1 MSPNRCKTHTAVT
14 AKDRDQME
22 LRRSCGRRR
31 KRSLYVDWKDIDGAA
46 RKRRSLSLQPND
58 NNEFICP
65 INECLHISF
74 RSQRGV
80 RKHVNNIHPWYYYF
94 DQQPKINRELAK
106 EQSHASL
113 RIATNRKPAFSTES
127 GIGKEFLSWLKTPCG
142 GGRAEK
148 DAKNI
153 ARRAMKYLMA
163 SFDENTAE
171 TVLTDDY
178 IDCCLG
184 SPNIIMD
191 FLKLIMEKW
200 GMQSSGALSY
210 MKAIGDL
217 LDFRKA
223 NGVTDNVLRNF
234 TVSEVYIRRGKENLA
249 KKKKLEYSRN
259 LELESL
265 ISRDS
270 WATLDDMEKVIPF
283 HSPRYQSLIKKCKD
297 EKEIP
302 SISELV
308 FATRF
313 IVTFLFL
320 RVKCTRPM
328 TFQYLSL
335 QMVDNARSN
344 GGFVDQT
351 QFKTKEKYVF
361 DTLVLTDDVLKI
373 LDSYIKY
380 IRPLMHPKCEY
391 LIVTYN
397 GTQYTAFGNAM
408 SLLVHQAI
416 GKSVNPT
423 RYRQIVETESALIL
437 DPKERETISK
447 DQKHSSEVAKRIYQK
462 RLSREVASEA
472 RTCMAKLTGKDKES
486 HTQSLAES
494 LMDLTDEPSCSKEK
508 TVQATSKPISDE
520 DEVQC
525 LTEDIFDETD
535 ESDVIN
541 KNSRMMSKNDDSTLN
556 SLEKSHADDRCDI
569 IDEASDDDKMLTSSS
584 IQKTNVN
591 IPEREVKK
599 EDVEN
604 SMNEKTKRF
613 TVEEDAFLKSG
624 IRKYGFG
631 HWKKILQEKDYVFHP
646 CRTRDT
652 LRMRA
657 KTLGLSSKG
666 IDGERKKYSVRS
678 RNNEAKSTSIMKN
691 P

>member
-1 MSPNRCKTHTAVT
+1 
-14 AKDRDQME
+14 
-22 LRRSCGRRR
+22 
-31 KRSLYVDWKDIDGAA
+31 
-46 RKRRSLSLQPND
+46 
-58 NNEFICP
+58 
-65 INECLHISF
+65 
-74 RSQRGV
+74 
-80 RKHVNNIHPWYYYF
+80 
-94 DQQPKINRELAK
+94 
-106 EQSHASL
+106 
-113 RIATNRKPAFSTES
+113 
-127 GIGKEFLSWLKTPCG
+127 
-142 GGRAEK
+142 
-148 DAKNI
+148 
-153 ARRAMKYLMA
+153 
-163 SFDENTAE
+163 
-171 TVLTDDY
+171 
-178 IDCCLG
+178 
-184 SPNIIMD
+184 MD

-361 DTLVLTDDVLKI
+361 DTLVLTDDVLKV

-437 DPKERETISK
+437 DAKERETISK

-508 TVQATSKPISDE
+508 TIQATSKPISNE

-541 KNSRMMSKNDDSTLN
+541 KNSRMMSKNDNSTIN

-584 IQKTNVN
+584 VQKTNVN

-624 IRKYGFG
+624 IKKYGFG

-666 IDGERKKYSVRS
+666 MDGERKKYSVRS